1 MESGNRD
8 RYPDKSFPMADGWAY
23 ALYILLVLAFIIT
36 VTKLYFRT
44 KYNKKALALSEKQRL
59 HEQEINQQK
68 IDFYGNISHELRTPL
83 TLINGNIELLA
94 HGALNEDN
102 EHKLITTLSYN
113 SNRLLRLVNQL
124 LDFSRM
130 GNETIPVARHANGYR
145 AAHPECGRLVPVSA
159 PIPKRSIIR
168 CT

>member
-8 RYPDKSFPMADGWAY
+8 RYPDKSFPPWLTGWAY

-36 VTKLYFRT
+36 VTKRLYFRT

-83 TLINGNIELLA
+83 TLIKRKHRTA
-94 HGALNEDN
+94 GAW
-102 EHKLITTLSYN
+102 
-113 SNRLLRLVNQL
+113 
-124 LDFSRM
+124 
-130 GNETIPVARHANGYR
+130 R
-145 AAHPECGRLVPVSA
+145 AERRQRA
-159 PIPKRSIIR
+159 
-168 CT
+168 